1 MKSKSYINLTDTL
14 MADINKKLLEDF
26 TNKSKKISDDEIV
39 KLIMDWGVDSKIA
52 FAGVDLYIK
61 QELVEMIRQGFIIEY
76 NDKGYFKSLTVK
88 D

>member
-14 MADINKKLLEDF
+14 IADINKKLLEDF

-39 KLIMDWGVDSKIA
+39 KLIMDWGVDTLIA
-52 FAGVDLYIK
+52 FDGINIYIK
-61 QELVEMIRQGFIIEY
+61 QTLAEMIRQGFIIEY